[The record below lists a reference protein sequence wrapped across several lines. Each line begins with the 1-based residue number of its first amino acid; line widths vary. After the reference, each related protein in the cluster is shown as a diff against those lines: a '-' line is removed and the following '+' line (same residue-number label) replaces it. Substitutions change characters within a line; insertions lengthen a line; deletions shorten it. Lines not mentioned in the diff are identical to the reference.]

1 MATQNTSALAGNETN
16 SLDALMDVVKP
27 QISNIAFAKQGY
39 LLPANIFKTMGML
52 RPIAGEVSYHFEI
65 GNAHPNFQVST
76 TTTGAAGADITVT
89 VSASSAFAGK
99 VYPRVTDTVRFKN
112 RTAGKIITKTQNG
125 TTYDLVIRP
134 FDVTGVLSTTSGDF
148 IWILGNAQPEG
159 GSAVESRVTKK
170 DKVGFPVQII
180 REDFTPTGSAL
191 TNEWWINRDQNG
203 NARNTYASGVF
214 DTEFRYWEQWG
225 NVLLFNPL
233 NTNTTGITEAT
244 SYSLEYLV
252 GASGLDLPYQSGS
265 FGITEFSE
273 LIRYY
278 NKNKGAA
285 GNKFLGLVGPE
296 FNLSMNKGISDVF
309 SQNPI
314 VYAGQGTSAWA
325 DKFTQGEEQL
335 AKDNAV
341 DINFRIINYSGMTFY
356 NSQVEQLGLNTTGGA
371 TGFKETEYA
380 FWIPLTKG
388 VNQSSDVKDR
398 MTINYKKYDRW
409 DRMVSVKEF
418 GRNAMIATDSTDT
431 LTVDYL
437 GHFGLE
443 TWGLEGFAM
452 CRPTN

>member
-1 MATQNTSALAGNETN
+1 MATQNTSGISGTETN

-65 GNAHPNFQVST
+65 GNAHPNFQTST
-76 TTTGAAGADITVT
+76 TVTGAAGADITIT
-89 VSASSAFAGK
+89 VSAASSFDGK

-112 RTAGKIITKTQNG
+112 RTAGKVITKTQNG

-134 FDVTGVLSTTSGDF
+134 FDVTGVLATTSGDF
-148 IWILGNAQPEG
+148 LWILGNAQPEG
-159 GSAVESRVTKK
+159 GSDVEPRVTKK
-170 DKVGFPVQII
+170 TKVGFPVQII
-180 REDFTPTGSAL
+180 REDFKPTGSAL

-225 NVLLFNPL
+225 NILLFNPL
-233 NTNTTGITEAT
+233 NTNTSGITEAT
-244 SYSLEYLV
+244 TYSLEYLV
-252 GASGLDLPYQSGS
+252 TSSGLDLPYASGS

-314 VYAGQGTSAWA
+314 VFAGQGTSAWA
-325 DKFTQGEEQL
+325 DKFTQGVETEM
-335 AKDNAV
+335 KENAV

-371 TGFKETEYA
+371 TGFKESEYG
-380 FWIPLTKG
+380 FFIPLTKG

-418 GRNAMIATDSTDT
+418 GRNAMVATSPEDT

-443 TWGLEGFAM
+443 TWGLEGFAL
-452 CRPTN
+452 CRPSN

>member
-1 MATQNTSALAGNETN
+1 MATQLTSGVSATETN

-65 GNAHPNFQVST
+65 GNAHPNFQTST
-76 TTTGAAGADITVT
+76 TVTGAAGADITIT
-89 VSASSAFAGK
+89 VAVASTFDGE

-112 RTAGKIITKTQNG
+112 RTAGKVITKTQNG
-125 TTYDLVIRP
+125 STYDLVVRP

-159 GSAVESRVTKK
+159 GNVVEPRVTKK
-170 DKVGFPVQII
+170 TKVGFPVQII
-180 REDFTPTGSAL
+180 REDFKPTGSAL
-191 TNEWWINRDQNG
+191 TNERWINRDQNG

-225 NVLLFNPL
+225 NILLFNPL
-233 NTNTTGITEAT
+233 NTNTSGITEAT
-244 SYSLEYLV
+244 TYSLEYLV
-252 GASGLDLPYQSGS
+252 TSSGLDLTYQSGS
-265 FGITEFSE
+265 FGLTEFSE

-285 GNKFLGLVGPE
+285 GNKFLGLIGPE
-296 FNLSMNKGISDVF
+296 FNLSMNKGISDIF

-314 VYAGQGTSAWA
+314 VFAGNGTSAWA
-325 DKFTQGEEQL
+325 DKFTQGVEKEM
-335 AKDNAV
+335 KENSV

-356 NSQVEQLGLNTTGGA
+356 NSQVEQLGLNTSGGA

-418 GRNAMIATDSTDT
+418 GRNAAIATNGEDT

-443 TWGLEGFAM
+443 TWGLEGFAL
-452 CRPTN
+452 CRPTT